1 MRGGNQARGGA
12 ADDRSR
18 GSHTSGSDQISSS
31 SCEGVGGSGIGT
43 PSRPPTVGC
52 EKDHDDLYNW
62 MVRQQ
67 EYTHANDGTK
77 PTVTFPHVS
86 ILSVRKLSFIISAIV
101 YFFSHYI

>member
-67 EYTHANDGTK
+67 EYTHVNDGTK

-86 ILSVRKLSFIISAIV
+86 ILTNSCDCYTKNV
-101 YFFSHYI
+101 YYILPRL